1 MRENQSIIIL
11 KPDKG
16 RGVVIKNQNTYTDKC
31 FSILNSS
38 QFIQLNHDLAD
49 KSERKLQPV
58 IQKVKPKLTSSIYA
72 NIYPFRSY
80 LRKFYGTAKIYKMS
94 PNDSAQHF
102 LIQPIV
108 SNIETATYH
117 VSKCLAPLLS

>member
-38 QFIQLNHDLAD
+38 QFIQLNHDPAD
-49 KSERKLQPV
+49 KFERKLQPV
-58 IQKVKPKLTSSIYA
+58 IKKVKPKL
-72 NIYPFRSY
+72 P
-80 LRKFYGTAKIYKMS
+80 
-94 PNDSAQHF
+94 
-102 LIQPIV
+102 
-108 SNIETATYH
+108 
-117 VSKCLAPLLS
+117 